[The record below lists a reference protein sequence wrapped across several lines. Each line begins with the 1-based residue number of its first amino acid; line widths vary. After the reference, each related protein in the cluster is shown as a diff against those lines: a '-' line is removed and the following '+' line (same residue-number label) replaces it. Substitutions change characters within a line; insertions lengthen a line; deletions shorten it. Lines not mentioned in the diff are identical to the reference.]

1 MSEFGKEIAKIDK
14 IINKELLK
22 KYFQFQSLSDMQE
35 QFHETKN
42 AQENKKL
49 VQVIQSGLIDIEK
62 ETISLSKDEKPYE
75 VLDTV
80 AKILDFNNQNQ
91 EGQGLK
97 LSTPQK
103 MLYRI
108 PISLAQLKAGNNSE
122 KLKNEL
128 IKLLYLLHRSKML
141 SKTN

>member
-14 IINKELLK
+14 TINKELLK

-103 MLYRI
+103 MFYRI
-108 PISLAQLKAGNNSE
+108 PISLAQLKAGNNLE
-122 KLKNEL
+122 KLKNKL
-128 IKLLYLLHRSKML
+128 IKLLYHMHRSKML

>member
-1 MSEFGKEIAKIDK
+1 
-14 IINKELLK
+14 
-22 KYFQFQSLSDMQE
+22 MQE

-49 VQVIQSGLIDIEK
+49 VQVIQSGLIDIEM
-62 ETISLSKDEKPYE
+62 ETISMSKDENPYE

-97 LSTPQK
+97 LLTPQK

-122 KLKNEL
+122 KLKNEI
-128 IKLLYLLHRSKML
+128 IKLLYLLYRSKML
-141 SKTN
+141 SKTNYKHLANAI

>member
-14 IINKELLK
+14 TINKELLK

-103 MLYRI
+103 MFYRI
-108 PISLAQLKAGNNSE
+108 PISLAQLKAGNNLE
-122 KLKNEL
+122 KLKNKL
-128 IKLLYLLHRSKML
+128 IKLLCHMHRSKML